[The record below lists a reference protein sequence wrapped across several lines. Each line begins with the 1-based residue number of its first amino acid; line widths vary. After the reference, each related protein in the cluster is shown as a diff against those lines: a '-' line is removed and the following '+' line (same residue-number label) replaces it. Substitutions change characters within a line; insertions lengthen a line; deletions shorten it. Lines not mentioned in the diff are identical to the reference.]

1 MAIAVA
7 GTLVIVGGG
16 FDGGSRAL
24 LGDVLALAGAVFAAI
39 YVLLGRSLR
48 QELSLVTYSSVVYAT
63 SAVALAAMMVASR
76 TAFTGYP
83 AKTWLVFV
91 LITAGPQFLGHT
103 TFNYL
108 LGHVRASI
116 VAVALLAEPV
126 GATILAWMI
135 LGEAPGPATVV
146 GGVIVLAGV
155 YVAIAA
161 ETRAADVVAVE

>member
-63 SAVALAAMMVASR
+63 SAVALAAMMIASR

-116 VAVALLAEPV
+116 VAVALLA
-126 GATILAWMI
+126 WMI